1 MVAETK
7 STKPRYHRSG
17 TEVIYSSADPDID
30 DIDDA
35 KTMSKES
42 IASSQKCLPPP
53 DTFLD
58 NYEESMMNKQQL
70 PFDSNLQAN
79 HEILYAAVGPAGNSG
94 CENYS
99 YHQQHIS
106 TFGTVIPRNY
116 SLIYFPVSNLLI

>member
-1 MVAETK
+1 M
-7 STKPRYHRSG
+7 
-17 TEVIYSSADPDID
+17 
-30 DIDDA
+30 DDA

-58 NYEESMMNKQQL
+58 NYEGSMMNKQQV

-99 YHQQHIS
+99 YHHQQHIS

-116 SLIYFPVSNLLI
+116 SMNILIL

>member
-1 MVAETK
+1 M
-7 STKPRYHRSG
+7 
-17 TEVIYSSADPDID
+17 D

-58 NYEESMMNKQQL
+58 NYEESMISKQQIQ
-70 PFDSNLQAN
+70 FESNMQAN
-79 HEILYAAVGPAGNSG
+79 HEILYAAVGPPGNSG
-94 CENYS
+94 CENYP
-99 YHQQHIS
+99 YHNQQQIS

-116 SLIYFPVSNLLI
+116 LY